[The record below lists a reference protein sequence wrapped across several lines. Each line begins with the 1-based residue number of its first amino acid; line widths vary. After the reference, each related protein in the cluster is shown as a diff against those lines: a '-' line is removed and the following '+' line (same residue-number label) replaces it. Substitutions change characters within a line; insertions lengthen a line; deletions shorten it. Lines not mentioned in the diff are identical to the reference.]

1 MARYTG
7 AMRRT
12 GHLVAVIVVVV
23 SAHGATAEVALAPGE
38 IVIADRGGA
47 GVSGAL
53 YRLVAGGV
61 PRAIATTEPLLKPTA
76 VAIDRD
82 GTLVVADLR
91 RLDEPGRV
99 VRVDP
104 VSGAVTS
111 LADGWPLLSP
121 IGVAIDGAGDVLV
134 ADPDAGSRLDF
145 ARGSLAGTGAIYRIP
160 HTIGAA
166 VLLALDCCRW
176 NASDVAITP
185 TGELAVVDLGF
196 AVFSGDGTL
205 TLVDPRTGVQRAVAT
220 SIPLLDPSGIA
231 TGANGALIVTEA
243 TNPQSGNAAVLSI
256 EPITGTVTSLATGAP
271 ITDPRGIDTT
281 PAGDVVI
288 ADSAARMVY
297 RIDLPERT
305 LTVLAQGAPFV
316 VPWDVAVAR

>member
-12 GHLVAVIVVVV
+12 GHLVAVIAVVV
-23 SAHGATAEVALAPGE
+23 STSVATAEVALAPGE

-91 RLDEPGRV
+91 RLDEPGHV

-104 VSGAVTS
+104 VSGAVTV

-121 IGVAIDGAGDVLV
+121 IGVAIDDAGDVLV
-134 ADPDAGSRLDF
+134 ADLDAGSRLDF
-145 ARGSLAGTGAIYRIP
+145 AHGSLAGTGAIYRIP
-160 HTIGAA
+160 HTIDAA

-176 NASDVAITP
+176 NASDVTIAP

-196 AVFSGDGTL
+196 AVFSGDGAL
-205 TLVDPRTGVQRAVAT
+205 ALVDPRTGIQRPIAT
-220 SIPLLDPSGIA
+220 SIPLLDPSGVVI
-231 TGANGALIVTEA
+231 GPGGALVVTEA
-243 TNPQSGNAAVLSI
+243 TNPQPGNAAILAI
-256 EPITGTVTSLATGAP
+256 EPVTGTVTVLSTGAP
-271 ITDPRGIDTT
+271 ITDPRGIATT
-281 PAGDVVI
+281 PTGDLVV
-288 ADSAARMVY
+288 ADSAARAIY
-297 RIDLPERT
+297 EIDLPQRT
-305 LTVLAQGAPFV
+305 LTVLTRGDPLV
-316 VPWDVAVAR
+316 VPWDVAVAP